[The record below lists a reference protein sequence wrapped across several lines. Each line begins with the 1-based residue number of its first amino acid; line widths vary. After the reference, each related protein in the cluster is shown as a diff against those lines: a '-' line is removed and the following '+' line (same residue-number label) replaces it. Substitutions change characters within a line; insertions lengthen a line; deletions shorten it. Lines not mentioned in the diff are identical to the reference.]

1 VLHISQNILRIF
13 IKIFHYYIKLYHIRK
28 NEVINIKFKIM
39 LIILVNILIHKH
51 IYIFIIY
58 ILYKSKIFSFYNIK
72 NIYSKYLT
80 QINKK

>member
-1 VLHISQNILRIF
+1 MKLLIL
-13 IKIFHYYIKLYHIRK
+13 
-28 NEVINIKFKIM
+28 NFKIM